1 MIVKLDFLVMQ
12 MDVLQHAASVVRRGG
27 LIVFPTDTV
36 YGMGC
41 VYGNTS
47 SLEKIYSLKKRMK
60 DKPLPVLVSSLEEVN
75 VLDGEISPLGQ
86 MLMRHF
92 WPGPLTIIVN
102 TKRKETLG
110 IRMPNHAIALALLR
124 LTGPLSTTSAN
135 LSTQQSPSRFA
146 EIPKELLEQV
156 EIAIDG
162 GDCPLAVESTV
173 IDTSQ
178 QRTVFL
184 REGYLKRADV
194 EKIIG
199 KENVQ

>member
-1 MIVKLDFLVMQ
+1 MIVKLDSLDRQ
-12 MDVLQHAASVVRRGG
+12 REVLPQAALIAKRGG

-36 YGMGC
+36 YGIGC

-60 DKPLPVLVSSLEEVN
+60 DKPLPVLISALAEVN
-75 VLDGEISPLGQ
+75 ALGGEISPLAR
-86 MLMRHF
+86 MLMGRF

-102 TKRKETLG
+102 TKNKETLG
-110 IRMPNHAIALALLR
+110 LRMPNHAIALALLR
-124 LTGPLSTTSAN
+124 LTGPLTTTSAN
-135 LSTQQSPSRFA
+135 LSRQQSPSRFA
-146 EIPKELLEQV
+146 EIPNELLEQV
-156 EIAIDG
+156 DIAVDG

-178 QRTVFL
+178 QCTAFL